1 MSMTVADLIGEVTT
15 VVTGTAPDLGIYIGA
30 GVVVALG
37 VMLFRRFV
45 KGAR

>member
-1 MSMTVADLIGEVTT
+1 MSMTVASLITEVTT
-15 VVTGTAPDLGIYIGA
+15 VVSGIAPDLTIYIGA

-37 VMLFRRFV
+37 VMVFRRFV

>member
-1 MSMTVADLIGEVTT
+1 MSVTVASLITDVTSI
-15 VVTGTAPDLGIYIGA
+15 VSGTAPDLAIYIGA

>member
-1 MSMTVADLIGEVTT
+1 MSMTVASLITEVTT
-15 VVTGTAPDLGIYIGA
+15 VVSGVAPDLAIYIGA
-30 GVVVALG
+30 GVVVGLG

>member
-1 MSMTVADLIGEVTT
+1 MTVTVSSLITEVATI
-15 VVTGTAPDLGIYIGA
+15 VSDTAPDLTIYIGA

-45 KGAR
+45 RGAR

>member
-1 MSMTVADLIGEVTT
+1 MTVASLITSVTD
-15 VVTGTAPDLGIYIGA
+15 VVTNTAPDLTVYIGA